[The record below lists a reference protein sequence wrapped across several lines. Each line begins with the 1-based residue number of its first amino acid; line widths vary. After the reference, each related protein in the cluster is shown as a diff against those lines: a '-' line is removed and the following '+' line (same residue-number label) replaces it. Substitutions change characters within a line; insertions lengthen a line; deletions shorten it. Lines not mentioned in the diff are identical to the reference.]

1 MLHPALVKHWEE
13 RRQREPDSLFS
24 KLRAPSEESVRK
36 FYKRLR
42 AEQHV
47 DEAVPG
53 LHAVCPHCEYAV
65 VFRRALNLRRGFAL
79 KEGRGMTPMALQRL
93 KEDKHAH
100 RDYHLN
106 QRLLLDAIITH
117 SKDHPEQSIAIV
129 VDGTLDSR
137 VPRFASFVGE
147 SWVVLASRL
156 YAHSSRPDQAYQAA
170 AIAVEKFGL
179 LDYSLNRGGGHGSF
193 VMFLALDGATK
204 ESNVTA
210 TQIRKRSISSTR
222 VSPFSCV
229 LSCLET
235 RQRCSGPCAHA
246 VHSRRQW
253 LRVFTFQALSRTET
267 PPCL

>member
-137 VPRFASFVGE
+137 VP
-147 SWVVLASRL
+147 
-156 YAHSSRPDQAYQAA
+156 
-170 AIAVEKFGL
+170 
-179 LDYSLNRGGGHGSF
+179 HGS
-193 VMFLALDGATK
+193 
-204 ESNVTA
+204 
-210 TQIRKRSISSTR
+210 R
-222 VSPFSCV
+222 VSSVSRGLFLLPACMRIPHD
-229 LSCLET
+229 LT
-235 RQRCSGPCAHA
+235 RPTKP
-246 VHSRRQW
+246 
-253 LRVFTFQALSRTET
+253 LLL
-267 PPCL
+267 P